1 MLPDFLLILFILIY
15 EKLFIYV
22 PVILDDLA
30 FFNLVKSL
38 MNTFQNDMH

>member
-1 MLPDFLLILFILIY
+1 MLLDFMLILFILIN
-15 EKLFIYV
+15 EKLFIYIS
-22 PVILDDLA
+22 VILDDLA

>member
-1 MLPDFLLILFILIY
+1 MLLDFMLILFILIN
-15 EKLFIYV
+15 EKLFIYIS
-22 PVILDDLA
+22 VILDDLG